1 MHPKRQSIWRQNH
14 GCQPAGQPANGHTGQ
29 RTIAFP
35 QIIPIILSNDANINR
50 RAGHPNR
57 LSLEVYMKEKRNL
70 HQKVQEMCNCYA
82 TTDPLKSM
90 SQMANED
97 SEDAAVKWLALA
109 ALHGVNANAKKI
121 TIYQAGDQSVR
132 VVAEYRPTD
141 LPAPS
146 KAIAEKVMAAVREI
160 THIEGEKGKLPLSLG
175 IRDSSIDI
183 QVKIKSEGGENKIS
197 LKFGE

>member
-1 MHPKRQSIWRQNH
+1 
-14 GCQPAGQPANGHTGQ
+14 
-29 RTIAFP
+29 
-35 QIIPIILSNDANINR
+35 
-50 RAGHPNR
+50 
-57 LSLEVYMKEKRNL
+57 MKEKRNL

-183 QVKIKSEGGENKIS
+183 QVKVKSEGGENKIS